1 MSSITDDDFEAAL
14 GEDFGWRR
22 IELAHLKDAL
32 DRSARLSADGP
43 ATRGLSRAMV
53 AMCYAHWEGY
63 SKNALERY
71 ARLVTRRKPKLSESS
86 EGLVLEHL
94 HRLMRRL
101 TSGDRNAREVITK
114 AIRGDSD
121 ERLNIDKSL
130 LADTKSNLRYGTLSE
145 LFDRGGIPLDA
156 FKLKANLI
164 DVLLC
169 DRRNGVAHGR
179 ALFVLASDSLDLC
192 DETIELMEM
201 MHDVL
206 VGQVRTKGYL
216 AVAAAGSAG
225 PARARLE

>member
-1 MSSITDDDFEAAL
+1 MSLLTDDGFEATL
-14 GEDFGWRR
+14 GDDLGWRR

-32 DRSARLSADGP
+32 ARSARQSEDSP

-86 EGLVLEHL
+86 EGLVIEHV

-101 TSGDRNAREVITK
+101 ASGDSYAREAITK
-114 AIRGDSD
+114 AIRGESD

-130 LADTKSNLRYGTLSE
+130 LADTKSNLRYKTLAE
-145 LFDRGGIPLDA
+145 LFKRGCIPLDA

-179 ALFVLASDSLDLC
+179 AIFVPAGDSLDLC
-192 DETIELMEM
+192 AETIKLMEAM
-201 MHDVL
+201 RDVL
-206 VGQVRTKGYL
+206 VTQVRTKGYL
-216 AVAAAGSAG
+216 TVAAETPPNPS
-225 PARARLE
+225 PVRQT

>member
-1 MSSITDDDFEAAL
+1 MASLTDDDFEAAL
-14 GEDFGWRR
+14 GQDLGWRR

-32 DRSARLSADGP
+32 DRSARLSADSP

-86 EGLVLEHL
+86 EGLVLEHVRRL
-94 HRLMRRL
+94 MHRLA
-101 TSGDRNAREVITK
+101 SGDSYAREAITK

-145 LFDRGGIPLDA
+145 LFDRGCIPLDA
-156 FKLKANLI
+156 FELKANLI
-164 DVLLC
+164 DVHLC

-179 ALFVLASDSLDLC
+179 ALFVPADDSLDLC
-192 DETIELMEM
+192 DETIELMEAM
-201 MHDVL
+201 RDVL
-206 VGQVRTKGYL
+206 VTQVRTKAYL
-216 AVAAAGSAG
+216 TMARVAPAG
-225 PARARLE
+225 PAPAAQP